1 MKFGVPSDNGI
12 ADFRTLKPNKI
23 AKVIKNASVEEVS
36 VGEYM
41 FEMLLD
47 MDVDNELLNEYFK

>member
-1 MKFGVPSDNGI
+1 MVLLI
-12 ADFRTLKPNKI
+12 RTLKPNKI